1 MRPTRTVL
9 AATCLSLVLAGCGQ
23 DEQEAFS
30 DTSGGAASGDVPAEQ
45 ERAEWSY
52 EGGDT
57 GPEQWAEL
65 QADYA
70 TCGSGQEQSPIDLT
84 PVEAAAEDEALPP
97 VTFDYESATY
107 ELENLGHTVQA
118 SVQGAGAMMIGDER
132 FELLQFHAHVP
143 SEHALDGG
151 RSDLEVHLVHQNDQ
165 DELAVLGL
173 LVDEGSSSS
182 ALSEAWAELP
192 GQEGEAVELTD
203 FDVSSL
209 IPADPDLYRYEGSL
223 TTPPCTEGVQWL
235 VVGEPVDAPA
245 EIVDEMEEL
254 LGDTARPLQPVG
266 SREVGFSGS

>member
-23 DEQEAFS
+23 DEQEAIS
-30 DTSGGAASGDVPAEQ
+30 DTSGGAASGDAPAEQ

-52 EGGDT
+52 EGDT
-57 GPEQWAEL
+57 GPEEWAEL

-84 PVEAAAEDEALPP
+84 PVQAGAEGEALPP
-97 VTFDYESATY
+97 VTFDYEPATY

-143 SEHALDGG
+143 SEHALDGQ
-151 RSDLEVHLVHQNDQ
+151 RSALEVHLVHQDDQ

-182 ALSEAWAELP
+182 ALSEAWAEVP